1 MYHNNCIF
9 LLFLCGKNL
18 FAEMLM
24 SCFAAAAQYHD
35 FSSSGG
41 NRTLPKM
48 KVCRGVL
55 SLRAADTAAAQYHD
69 FSSSG
74 GSDLLLIEYLCV
86 KHLAFAFRQW
96 LAANR

>member
-41 NRTLPKM
+41 
-48 KVCRGVL
+48 
-55 SLRAADTAAAQYHD
+55 
-69 FSSSG
+69 
-74 GSDLLLIEYLCV
+74 SDLLLIEYLCV